1 VASERKTGSRWM
13 LILIFFICA
22 VPFLLALVLFQN
34 PQWLSSRTNY
44 GNLIVPAVPV
54 DRSKLS
60 GFDAFSRQNLNEI
73 KGHWVLLHVVTAGG
87 CQKVCKE
94 SLYKTKQIRLMLNK
108 DLLRVRRVVMLGEG
122 ADEQQAGDRWQDD
135 QYLLRLHPGE
145 GVIELLSEA
154 IGRPLEEGMVF
165 VMDPMGNVLLW
176 YPPGFDPYGVKK
188 DLKRLLSV
196 SQIG

>member
-1 VASERKTGSRWM
+1 MTESKTSGRWI
-13 LILIFFICA
+13 LILIFFLCA
-22 VPFLLALVLFQN
+22 APLLLAWVMFQN
-34 PQWLSSRTNY
+34 PQWLSGRTNY
-44 GNLIVPAVPV
+44 GKLIVPAVPV
-54 DRSKLS
+54 DRSKFS
-60 GFDAFSRQNLNEI
+60 GFDAFSRQNLNEM
-73 KGHWVLLHVVTAGG
+73 KGHWVLLQVVTDRG

-108 DLLRVRRVVMLGEG
+108 DLLRLRRVVILDAKDG
-122 ADEQQAGDRWQDD
+122 EQQAGDRWRDD
-135 QYLLRLHPGE
+135 RYLLRVRPGH
-145 GVIELLSEA
+145 GLIDCLSDA

-165 VMDPMGNVLLW
+165 VMDPFGNVLLW

>member
-1 VASERKTGSRWM
+1 MSESKTSGRWI

-22 VPFLLALVLFQN
+22 VPLVLAWLLLQN
-34 PQWLSSRTNY
+34 PQWLSGRTNY

-54 DRSKLS
+54 DRSNLFA
-60 GFDAFSRQNLNEI
+60 FDAFSRQNLNEM
-73 KGHWVLLHVVTAGG
+73 KGHWVLLHVVTAQG
-87 CQKVCKE
+87 CDKVCKE

-108 DLLRVRRVVMLGEG
+108 DLLRLRRVLMLDQG
-122 ADEQQAGDRWQDD
+122 ADEQQAGDRWRDHR
-135 QYLLRLHPGE
+135 YLLRVRPGQ
-145 GVIELLSEA
+145 GVIDLLSDA

-165 VMDPMGNVLLW
+165 VMDPIGNVLLW